1 MENKTALK
9 ILRESKGE
17 TLSSIARYLNIGV
30 SRYYLIEVG
39 ERPATPIIAEKL
51 AKKLGVKIEDIFLP
65 QSFTVRKI
73 NKEMASHAI
82 NQ

>member
-17 TLSSIARYLNIGV
+17 TLSSIARHLNIGV

-39 ERPATPIIAEKL
+39 ERPATPTIAEKI

-65 QSFTVRKI
+65 QSFTVRKT
-73 NKEMASHAI
+73 NEEMVSL
-82 NQ
+82 